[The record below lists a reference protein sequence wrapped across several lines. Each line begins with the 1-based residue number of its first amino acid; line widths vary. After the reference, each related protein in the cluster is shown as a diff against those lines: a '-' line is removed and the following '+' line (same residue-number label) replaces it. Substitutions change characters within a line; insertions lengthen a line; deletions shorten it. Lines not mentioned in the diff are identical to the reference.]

1 MTIVQEVLP
10 GFVGEVELLYKGVSA
25 MRRWKE
31 WRKKEDGVTIVIVAL
46 SLTAILSMTAL
57 VIDLGLAF
65 YHRAH
70 LQAACDAAALAA
82 AWDINGQPT
91 TEGEACFFQNYSEEE
106 KNSYSV
112 ENYKYEINISAGT
125 VDTWGRMRSPTAF
138 AKIFGVDY
146 IEVGAYAQ
154 AINAEIPDPK
164 NPLGR
169 TFTTDGPLQIDGYG
183 QEISSLHS
191 NNNIRVGGKIT
202 IMDSISSGGTIKGED
217 ISGSDDRSYILGD
230 PSIAE
235 GGVYYDI
242 QLAADTVLNNLKAS
256 NSIPACVPESLPAG
270 VSGWPA
276 WSWNSTETDSKWTK
290 NGENVILNES
300 AEYKGDVS
308 INESDNIFIDH
319 DLFIYGNLTLGGP
332 CTIAEGATVYVTG
345 NFEAGN
351 GLVCNGNLVVLG
363 NYNATGAKF
372 TSTSSNVSYIY
383 IGGKNTIEFGTAGAK
398 CNNVAI
404 CAPNCSNFNIDGGDT
419 TFVGSIAVKG
429 SNNTHVGS
437 GKFTITGFDSDHDP
451 RPKVHVY
458 RLSK

>member
-154 AINAEIPDPK
+154 AINAEIPSP
-164 NPLGR
+164 NSPWNITLV
-169 TFTTDGPLQIDGYG
+169 TDGPIKLN
-183 QEISSLHS
+183 SSGTVSSAHS
-191 NNNIRVGGKIT
+191 NDYIHVGYNIDVI
-202 IMDSISSGGTIKGED
+202 DSITAGNRIEAGSGNSFIHPGNSDTPPEIQSGPGVKNYDIEVGAKEMRDKLGLSGTAPYYNTNGWPTWNLNDGNWEAIDTSRPKLVNEARYTGDKSFDACD
-217 ISGSDDRSYILGD
+217 INANLFVNGNLSINAGTCK
-230 PSIAE
+230 IAE
-235 GGVYYDI
+235 GV
-242 QLAADTVLNNLKAS
+242 
-256 NSIPACVPESLPAG
+256 
-270 VSGWPA
+270 
-276 WSWNSTETDSKWTK
+276 
-290 NGENVILNES
+290 
-300 AEYKGDVS
+300 
-308 INESDNIFIDH
+308 
-319 DLFIYGNLTLGGP
+319 
-332 CTIAEGATVYVTG
+332 TVYVTG
-345 NFEAGN
+345 NLNVNSGGF
-351 GLVCNGNLVVLG
+351 VCNGNLIVLG
-363 NYNATGAKF
+363 NISNGGQGFAC
-372 TSTSSNVSYIY
+372 TSSTDNYIY
-383 IGGKNTIEFGTAGAK
+383 CEGDSVQLGTASQD
-398 CNNVAI
+398 CTNLFI
-404 CAPNCSNFNIDGGDT
+404 CAPKCKTFNIDGGGCKIT
-419 TFVGSIAVKG
+419 GSIVAKASTEFNC
-429 SNNTHVGS
+429 SNFEMIYPGDGHSPASMVRT
-437 GKFTITGFDSDHDP
+437 
-451 RPKVHVY
+451 Y